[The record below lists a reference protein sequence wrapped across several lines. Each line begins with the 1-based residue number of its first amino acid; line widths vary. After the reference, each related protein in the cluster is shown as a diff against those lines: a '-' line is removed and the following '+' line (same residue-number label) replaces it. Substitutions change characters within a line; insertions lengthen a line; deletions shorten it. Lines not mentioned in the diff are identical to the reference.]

1 MPVISP
7 SPAQRPHSMS
17 IASSPN
23 QTHLAD
29 FSRWQQLRPDATPE
43 SLRLLGIT
51 PLERADLSLAR
62 AFCKQKAAVA
72 IDLGRNTADHA
83 AVFDFIASAAATAD
97 AACCG
102 LRIPDQVAIKPQD
115 LPATTDF
122 VVLTAE
128 RKLKSWV
135 TRFPVI
141 VQVTSLEE
149 ARTALAD
156 GAHGLIA
163 KGQESGGLVGEE
175 SSYIL
180 LQRVQ
185 AWLDEQSLSIP
196 LWCQGG
202 MGLHTA
208 AGAIAGGAFGIVLD
222 SQLALLSESR
232 LADSIKADIRA
243 MDGSQTRLLGG
254 YSVYS
259 RPGASLSLAE
269 HDALPAAEVRRLL
282 SLPAESAELSELDE
296 AALLPMGQDAALAR
310 TLAEQCTNLE
320 NLLNTLRMSI
330 AGHLRQAVQL
340 APLAENSPL
349 AQAHGTRYPIAQGP
363 MTRVS
368 DTAAFAAAVAENGAL
383 PFLALSLMREEGARR
398 LLEETRQAMGERSWG
413 VGVLGF
419 APAEV
424 LNPQLALI
432 QEFRPT
438 LALLAG
444 GRPSQARM
452 LAEQGIPAYLHV
464 PSPGLL
470 SLFLKDGARHFIF
483 EGRECGGH
491 IGPRFSFVL
500 WEQQLQ
506 VLLEFDRPDELHIL
520 FAGGIHDARSAA
532 MVAALSAGLAAR
544 GAKIG
549 VLMGSAYIMTSEAVT
564 HGAVNE
570 NFQKKMLAG
579 GATTL
584 LETAPGH
591 ATRCLY
597 SGFVDQFNAEKQRL
611 QQAGMEQQAIWQ
623 ALEDFNV
630 GRLRVASKGVRREG
644 DKLVKLNSKTQ
655 QAEGM
660 YMIGQVVTMR
670 HQVTP
675 MAELHAAI
683 STGSAA
689 YLQQCQPLALPRA
702 EHAEPIA
709 VIGMSCIY
717 PGSPDLESYWANIVE
732 GRNLVTEVPA
742 ERWNVDLYYQQG
754 YQSGP
759 AGKGKTPSK
768 WGGFI
773 DALAF
778 DPLRYGIPPQSL
790 AAIEPAQLL
799 SLEAARNALADAGYG
814 DEEAQGRFFDREKT
828 SVIFGAESGTDLLNA
843 YVFRNSYAQYLG
855 DMPAE
860 LDAVLPELTEDSFP
874 GILVNVIAG
883 RIANRL
889 GLGGV
894 NYSVDAACASSLTA
908 VELAVKELRSGS
920 SDMVLAGGADFHNSI
935 NDFLMFASVKAL
947 SPTGLCRSFDDTA
960 DGICLGEGVGVVVLK
975 RLSDAQ
981 RDGDRI
987 YAVINGVA
995 GSSDGKGLGLTAPRK
1010 EGQKRAL
1017 ERAYWQAG
1025 VLPGEVGL
1033 VEAHGTGT
1041 VVGDRT
1047 ELQTLTEIYTAGG
1060 ALPHSAG
1067 LGSVKSQIGHTK
1079 CAAGIAGFIKVA
1091 KALHHRVLPPTLH
1104 INKPN
1109 AGYDAQHSPF
1119 MLNRQATPWP
1129 RVAGEVARA
1138 SVSAFGFGGTN
1149 FHTVLSA
1156 YDDSHHQQDQ
1166 QSQKNIGTLTGNP
1179 QWSAE
1184 LFVFRGESLTEADA
1198 QLQQLA
1204 DFLRESDA
1212 PLRLRDLAYT
1222 VARAGDV
1229 TGGASAETKSLR
1241 PVQISIVAQD
1251 SKDLLSK
1258 LETALRR
1265 EKLAG
1270 VHYRQAE
1277 VQGKLAFVFP
1287 GQGSQSPGMLQDL
1300 FVTFPHLQD
1309 ILQQGANWREA
1320 LFPPTAYTREQQQ
1333 QQQKTITD
1341 TRVAQPTL
1349 GMVDYAMASLLQ
1361 ALNIQPDMLAGHS
1374 YGELVAL
1381 AVAGCYDLP
1390 ALLHLSEQ
1398 RGVAILAAAGED
1410 PGRMAAVSAGSE
1422 ELAALLSDD
1431 AGAGAGADVVL
1442 ANQNSPK
1449 QTVISGSAAAIEAAL
1464 ELLKEK
1470 GLAARAIEVAC
1481 AFHSPVVAAAE
1492 QSFAAILADVALQKP
1507 GTAVYSNVSAQAY
1520 PSNVKRIKQQLAEQ
1534 IAKPVRFVE
1543 QIEQMYADGARIF
1556 VEVGPA
1562 RVLSGLI
1569 EKILVGRPHLVV
1581 ATDQKGQP
1589 GVPTLLAALAQLAV
1603 ALDEQTQTL
1612 KLDLLWAGR
1621 EPRLLDL
1628 QQAQKLAATCWLIDG
1643 ARARPRQGDA
1653 PRHAGK
1659 VLLQPLQLSASSAAG
1674 QLHAMPSAPADQA
1687 VFSYLNNMRD
1697 LVQAQRDVM
1706 LGLLGAP
1713 SVAMTQPLALTAG
1726 ATAQVQA
1733 SADDA
1738 QIASIETSE
1747 TSTLLATAP
1756 ALDDRNVR
1764 ETLLAIVSERTG
1776 YPVEMLDPALD
1787 LEGDL
1792 SIDSIKRVEIMGELS
1807 ERIGLRHLLGDSA
1820 DAMLEQLSAQ
1830 KTLQAMTD
1838 WLQQHLPDTAAAQ
1851 PAPSTTAS
1859 PAAPSTP
1866 APPAP
1871 QDAQQV
1877 LLNIVSE
1884 RTGYPAD
1891 VLELDLDLEADL
1903 SVDSIKRLEIVG
1915 ALFERL
1921 GLQNTLSDKDAAL
1934 DTLAALKTLRAMV
1947 DWLKLNAA
1955 DGQAGSFESLASATA
1970 PTAPTTPTAPTESA
1984 QKTQPADQ
1992 TPAEQSPI
2000 VLSRYVLQSVIAPQA
2015 RVGSVGSAAFA
2026 GKHFLITDD
2035 ELGVATRLAARLETH
2050 GASAQVISFSEHAAL
2065 PDSLEEV
2072 DGLIHLFGLNSIAR
2086 VRDAKRFFNLVRDTL
2101 LHKTSYLLVASG
2113 LGGNFGRIVGTVDA
2127 ESEKAAGKAGSPGH
2141 AAADH
2146 ATAELELPEDFGHG
2160 AGMAGMLKTV
2170 AREWPEVKVH
2180 YVDLDITE
2188 PADELAAY
2196 LEVELLAE
2204 NPLTEVSYR
2213 DGSRHLLKVV
2223 ESALPL
2229 SAEIN
2234 QLELDKHS
2242 VVMLTGG
2249 ARGIT
2254 AQLAVALARRY
2265 GCRLE
2270 LAGRSPLPQAEE
2282 DAATRAAT
2290 DLKALRQLLIQQ
2302 HPELKPVDIEQR
2314 CSRILAAR
2322 EIRNTFAQIEAAGGQ
2337 VNYTAIDVRDID
2349 AFAAYIEDL
2358 YQRHG
2363 RIDGVIHGA
2372 GVVEDKLLRHKTAE
2386 SFQRVFDTKVRGA
2399 LMLYKLLREDVR
2411 FVVFFSSVASA
2422 FGNKGQVDYA
2432 TANDVLDK
2440 IAHALQLRV
2449 KGRVLSVNWGPW
2461 AGTGM
2466 VSAELEREYARKG
2479 IGLIPLE
2486 EGVEALLQELQF
2498 GKREDTQVV
2507 FMCATPESM
2516 GMAY

>member
-1 MPVISP
+1 MPSATP
-7 SPAQRPHSMS
+7 TPQE
-17 IASSPN
+17 
-23 QTHLAD
+23 TLAD
-29 FSRWQQLRPDATPE
+29 FTDWRRLRQDVAAE
-43 SLRLLGIT
+43 SLRVLGIT
-51 PLERADLSLAR
+51 PLERVDLSLAR

-72 IDLGRNTADHA
+72 IDLGRDTDRHAEAFAFIEGLPAALANAGYCGIRVPDH
-83 AVFDFIASAAATAD
+83 VS
-97 AACCG
+97 
-102 LRIPDQVAIKPQD
+102 VKPQD
-115 LPATTDF
+115 LPAATGF
-122 VVLTAE
+122 VILTAE
-128 RKLKSWV
+128 RKLKGWAA
-135 TRFPVI
+135 RFPVV
-141 VQVTSLEE
+141 VQVTTLDE
-149 ARTALAD
+149 ARTALAG

-175 SSYIL
+175 SSFIL
-180 LQRVQ
+180 LQRI
-185 AWLDEQSLSIP
+185 LDLVAEQP
-196 LWCQGG
+196 LAVPVWCQGG
-202 MGLHTA
+202 IGLHTA
-208 AGAIAGGAFGIVLD
+208 AGAIAGGAFGVVLD
-222 SQLALLSESR
+222 SQLALLSECQLSE
-232 LADSIKADIRA
+232 AIKADIRA
-243 MDGSQTRLLGG
+243 MDGSETRLLGG

-259 RPGASLSLAE
+259 RPGLPIAE
-269 HDALPAAEVRRLL
+269 YDDALPSAEVRRLMAL
-282 SLPAESAELSELDE
+282 TAEAGQPVLPL
-296 AALLPMGQDAALAR
+296 GQDAALVKAL
-310 TLAEQCTNLE
+310 TAQCSNLE
-320 NLLNTLRMSI
+320 SLLNTVRMSI

-340 APLAENSPL
+340 EPLAERAPL
-349 AQAHGTRYPIAQGP
+349 AQAHGTRFPIAQGP

-368 DTAAFAAAVAENGAL
+368 DTAGFAAAVAENGAL
-383 PFLALSLMREEGARR
+383 PFLALSLMREDAARK
-398 LLEETRQAMGERSWG
+398 LLEDTRQAVGERSWG

-419 APAEV
+419 APAEI

-432 QEFRPT
+432 QEFRPSV
-438 LALLAG
+438 ALLAG
-444 GRPSQARM
+444 GRPSQARA

-470 SLFLKDGARHFIF
+470 SLFLKDGARHFVF

-506 VLLEFDRPDELHIL
+506 ILQDFERPEELHIL

-532 MVAALSAGLAAR
+532 MVAALGAGLAAR

-549 VLMGSAYIMTSEAVT
+549 VLMGSAYIMTREAVAS
-564 HGAVNE
+564 GAINK
-570 NFQKKMLAG
+570 NFQKKVVTG
-579 GATTL
+579 GATAL

-591 ATRCLY
+591 ATRCLH
-597 SGFVDQFNAEKQRL
+597 SDFVSQFNAEKQRL
-611 QQAGMEQQAIWQ
+611 QDAGLDPQAVWKE
-623 ALEDFNV
+623 LESFNV
-630 GRLRVASKGVRREG
+630 GRLRVATKGVRREG
-644 DKLVKLNSKTQ
+644 ERLVKLNGEIQ
-655 QAEGM
+655 NAEGM
-660 YMIGQVVTMR
+660 YMIGQMVALRHEVTS
-670 HQVTP
+670 

-683 STGSAA
+683 SAGSSD
-689 YLQQCQPLALPRA
+689 LLRQCQPPALPRA
-702 EHAEPIA
+702 ENAEPIA

-732 GRNLVTEVPA
+732 GRSLVTEVPA
-742 ERWNVDLYYQQG
+742 ERWNVGLYYQEGQ
-754 YQSGP
+754 

-773 DALAF
+773 DEIAF
-778 DPLRYGIPPQSL
+778 DPLRYGVPPQSL

-799 SLEAARNALADAGYG
+799 SLEVASRALLDAGYG
-814 DEEAQGRFFDREKT
+814 NGEQGGEGRLFDREKT

-855 DMPAE
+855 EMPAE

-908 VELAVKELRSGS
+908 IELAVKELRSGS

-947 SPTGLCRSFDDTA
+947 SPTGLCRSFDDSA

-975 RLSDAQ
+975 RLSDAE

-1010 EGQKRAL
+1010 DGQKRAL

-1060 ALPHSAG
+1060 ALPHGAG

-1104 INKPN
+1104 ITKPN
-1109 AGYDAQHSPF
+1109 AGYDAAHSPF
-1119 MLNRQATPWP
+1119 MLNRQTMPWP
-1129 RVAGEVARA
+1129 GTAARG

-1149 FHTVLSA
+1149 FHAVLSA
-1156 YDDSHHQQDQ
+1156 YAGQGKSNQPAV
-1166 QSQKNIGTLTGNP
+1166 SGNVK
-1179 QWSAE
+1179 WMAE
-1184 LFVFRGESLTEADA
+1184 AFLFRGASFAEAA
-1198 QLQQLA
+1198 QRMQQLGR
-1204 DFLRESDA
+1204 FLRESDA
-1212 PLRLRDLAYT
+1212 PLRLRDIAYT
-1222 VARAGDV
+1222 VANTGD
-1229 TGGASAETKSLR
+1229 G
-1241 PVQISIVAQD
+1241 PVQCSIVARD
-1251 SKDLLSK
+1251 VDDLLFK
-1258 LETALRR
+1258 LECAHLR
-1265 EKLAG
+1265 EKQAG
-1270 VHYRQAE
+1270 VHYRLNE

-1300 FVTFPHLQD
+1300 FVTFPALQD
-1309 ILQQGANWREA
+1309 ILLHGAAWREA

-1333 QQQKTITD
+1333 QQQKAITD

-1349 GMVDYAMASLLQ
+1349 GMVDYAMAGLLQ
-1361 ALNIQPDMLAGHS
+1361 ALNIKPDMLAGHS

-1390 ALLHLSEQ
+1390 ELLRLSEQ
-1398 RGVAILAAAGED
+1398 RGIAILAAAGAD
-1410 PGRMAAVSAGSE
+1410 PGRMAAVSAGRA
-1422 ELAALLSDD
+1422 ELEALFPARS
-1431 AGAGAGADVVL
+1431 GVVL
-1442 ANQNSPK
+1442 ANQNSPA
-1449 QTVISGSAAAIEAAL
+1449 QTVISGSAPAIEAAL
-1464 ELLKEK
+1464 ERLKEK

-1481 AFHSPVVAAAE
+1481 AFHSPVVAAAA
-1492 QSFAAILADVALQKP
+1492 QTFAKVLDGVELRVPAV
-1507 GTAVYSNVSAQAY
+1507 TVYSNVTAQPY
-1520 PSNVKRIKQQLAEQ
+1520 PQVAQGSKNAESVRRIKQQLAEQ
-1534 IAKPVRFVE
+1534 IANPVRFVE

-1556 VEVGPA
+1556 VEAGPA
-1562 RVLSGLI
+1562 RVLTGLI
-1569 EKILVGRPHLVV
+1569 EKILAGKPHLVV

-1589 GVPTLLAALAQLAV
+1589 GIPTLLEAVARLAV
-1603 ALDEQTQTL
+1603 VLDEITL
-1612 KLDLLWAGR
+1612 APLWAGR
-1621 EPRLLDL
+1621 EVSMLDL
-1628 QQAQKLAATCWLIDG
+1628 AKPQKLAATCWLVNG
-1643 ARARPRQGDA
+1643 ARARPRHGEA

-1659 VLLQPLQLSASSAAG
+1659 VVTRPLQLQLQAG
-1674 QLHAMPSAPADQA
+1674 GKMVQVSQEPADQA
-1687 VFSYLNNMRD
+1687 VFHYLNNMRD

-1713 SVAMTQPLALTAG
+1713 
-1726 ATAQVQA
+1726 A
-1733 SADDA
+1733 SASAAMPAQPYQGSASGMPGVGGALERPAAVVAAQPDA
-1738 QIASIETSE
+1738 QATMHAATSGI
-1747 TSTLLATAP
+1747 
-1756 ALDDRNVR
+1756 NVR
-1764 ETLLAIVSERTG
+1764 DALLTIVSERTG
-1776 YPVEMLDPALD
+1776 YPAEMLDPELD

-1792 SIDSIKRVEIMGELS
+1792 SIDSIKRIEIMGELS
-1807 ERIGLRHLLGDSA
+1807 ERMGLRRLLGDGA
-1820 DAMLEQLSAQ
+1820 DAMLEQLAAQ
-1830 KTLQAMTD
+1830 KTLHAITA
-1838 WLQQHLPDTAAAQ
+1838 WLHDHLPAGNGTAAAPVAQ
-1851 PAPSTTAS
+1851 PSTAS
-1859 PAAPSTP
+1859 VTP
-1866 APPAP
+1866 VPPRF
-1871 QDAQQV
+1871 DAHQV
-1877 LLNIVSE
+1877 LLSIVSE
-1884 RTGYPAD
+1884 RTGYPAE
-1891 VLELDLDLEADL
+1891 VLDLDLDLEADL

-1915 ALFERL
+1915 ELSERL
-1921 GLQNTLSDKDAAL
+1921 GLQNTLRNKDAAL
-1934 DTLAALKTLRAMV
+1934 ETLAALKTLRAIV
-1947 DWLKLNAA
+1947 DWLKLNVD
-1955 DGQAGSFESLASATA
+1955 DGQSGAVAVDLAEDAGAGGGEDDAGTGQRIALA
-1970 PTAPTTPTAPTESA
+1970 
-1984 QKTQPADQ
+1984 
-1992 TPAEQSPI
+1992 
-2000 VLSRYVLQSVIAPQA
+2000 RYVMKSVKAPEAIKAHQA
-2015 RVGSVGSAAFA
+2015 EAGQRILA

-2035 ELGVATRLAARLETH
+2035 ELGVASCLAARLEAY
-2050 GASAQVISFSEHAAL
+2050 GATAQVISFSEHAAL
-2065 PDSLEEV
+2065 PENLEQV
-2072 DGLIHLFGLNSIAR
+2072 DGLIHLFGLSSVAR

-2101 LHKTSYLLVASG
+2101 LHKASYLLVASG
-2113 LGGNFGRIVGTVDA
+2113 LGGNFGRSGT
-2127 ESEKAAGKAGSPGH
+2127 PGP
-2141 AAADH
+2141 
-2146 ATAELELPEDFGHG
+2146 EIPEDFGHG

-2196 LEVELLAE
+2196 LEIELLAE

-2213 DGSRHLLKVV
+2213 EGNRHLLKVV

-2229 SAEIN
+2229 TTEIK
-2234 QLELDKHS
+2234 QLALDKNS

-2265 GCRLE
+2265 GCQLE
-2270 LAGRSPLPQAEE
+2270 LAGRSPLPQDEENAE
-2282 DAATRAAT
+2282 TRAAS
-2290 DLKALRQLLIQQ
+2290 DLKSLRQLLIRQ
-2302 HPELKPVDIEQR
+2302 HPELKPIEIEQR
-2314 CSRILAAR
+2314 CSQILASR
-2322 EIRNTFAQIEAAGGQ
+2322 EIRNTFAQIEAAGGR

-2349 AFAAYIEDL
+2349 AFAAYIEAL
-2358 YQRHG
+2358 YRRHG
-2363 RIDGVIHGA
+2363 RIDGAIHGA
-2372 GVVEDKLLRHKTAE
+2372 GVVEDKLLRHKTPE

-2399 LMLYKLLREDVR
+2399 LMLYKLLRDDVK

-2422 FGNKGQVDYA
+2422 FGNKGQIDYA

-2440 IAHALQLRV
+2440 IAHALQVRV

-2479 IGLIPLE
+2479 IGLIPVS

-2498 GKREDTQVV
+2498 GSREDTQVV

>member
-1 MPVISP
+1 MPAATLTPTSQDTV
-7 SPAQRPHSMS
+7 
-17 IASSPN
+17 
-23 QTHLAD
+23 AD
-29 FSRWQQLRPDATPE
+29 FTEWQRLRQDVVAE
-43 SLRLLGIT
+43 SLRVLGIT

-72 IDLGRNTADHA
+72 IDLGRNADSHA
-83 AVFDFIASAAATAD
+83 EVLAFIAGLPAALANSG
-97 AACCG
+97 CCG
-102 LRIPDQVAIKPQD
+102 IRIPDHVGIKPQD
-115 LPATTDF
+115 LPATTGF

-135 TRFPVI
+135 ARFPVV
-141 VQVTSLEE
+141 VQVTTLDE
-149 ARTALAD
+149 ARTALAG

-163 KGQESGGLVGEE
+163 KGQESGGPVGEE
-175 SSYIL
+175 SAFIL
-180 LQRVQ
+180 LQRV
-185 AWLDEQSLSIP
+185 LDLVAEQQLAVP
-196 LWCQGG
+196 VWCQGG
-202 MGLHTA
+202 IGLHTA
-208 AGAIAGGAFGIVLD
+208 AAAIAGGAFGVVLD
-222 SQLALLSESR
+222 SQLALLSECR
-232 LADSIKADIRA
+232 LPEAIKSDIRA
-243 MDGSQTRLLGG
+243 MDGSETRLLGG

-259 RPGASLSLAE
+259 RPGLPVAE
-269 HDALPAAEVRRLL
+269 YGDLPAAEARRLMAW
-282 SLPAESAELSELDE
+282 PAEQPV
-296 AALLPMGQDAALAR
+296 LPLGQDAALAKAL
-310 TLAEQCTNLE
+310 TAQCSNLE
-320 NLLNTLRMSI
+320 SLLNTLRMSI

-340 APLAENSPL
+340 DPLAEHAPLAR
-349 AQAHGTRYPIAQGP
+349 AHGMRFPIAQGP

-368 DTAAFAAAVAENGAL
+368 DTAGFAAAVAENGAL
-383 PFLALSLMREEGARR
+383 PFLALSLMREDAARK
-398 LLEETRQAMGERSWG
+398 LLEETRQAVGQRSWG

-419 APAEV
+419 APAEI

-432 QEFRPT
+432 QEFRPSV
-438 LALLAG
+438 ALLAG

-470 SLFLKDGARHFIF
+470 SLFLKDGARHFVF

-491 IGPRFSFVL
+491 IGPRFSFML

-506 VLLEFDRPDELHIL
+506 VLQDFEHPEELHIL

-532 MVAALSAGLAAR
+532 MVTAAGAGLAAR

-549 VLMGSAYIMTSEAVT
+549 VLMGSAYIMTREAVAS
-564 HGAVNE
+564 GAINR
-570 NFQKKMLAG
+570 NFQKKVVAG
-579 GATTL
+579 GSTTL

-591 ATRCLY
+591 ATRCLH
-597 SGFVDQFNAEKQRL
+597 SDFVGQFNAEKQRL
-611 QQAGMEQQAIWQ
+611 QDAGLDPQAVWK
-623 ALEDFNV
+623 ALEGFNV
-630 GRLRVASKGVRREG
+630 GRLRVATKGVRREG
-644 DKLVKLNSKTQ
+644 EQLVKLNSEIQ

-660 YMIGQVVTMR
+660 YMIGQVVALR
-670 HQVTP
+670 HAVIS

-683 STGSAA
+683 SAGSSS
-689 YLQQCQPLALPRA
+689 LLRQCQPPALPQA
-702 EHAEPIA
+702 ENAEPIA

-742 ERWNVDLYYQQG
+742 ERWNVGLYYQEGQ
-754 YQSGP
+754 

-773 DALAF
+773 GEVAF

-799 SLEAARNALADAGYG
+799 SLETASRALADAGYASG
-814 DEEAQGRFFDREKT
+814 DQEGRFFDREKT

-843 YVFRNSYAQYLG
+843 YVFRNGYAQYLG
-855 DMPAE
+855 EMPAE

-908 VELAVKELRSGS
+908 IELAVKELRSGS

-947 SPTGLCRSFDDTA
+947 SPTGLCRSFDDSA

-975 RLSDAQ
+975 RLSDAE
-981 RDGDRI
+981 RDADRI

-1060 ALPHSAG
+1060 ALPHGAG

-1104 INKPN
+1104 ITQPN
-1109 AGYDAQHSPF
+1109 AGYDAAHSPF
-1119 MLNRQATPWP
+1119 MLNRQAMPWP
-1129 RVAGEVARA
+1129 STAARG

-1149 FHTVLSA
+1149 FHAVLSA
-1156 YDDSHHQQDQ
+1156 YTGCGKS
-1166 QSQKNIGTLTGNP
+1166 GNP
-1179 QWSAE
+1179 VASGNVKWMAE
-1184 LFVFRGESLTEADA
+1184 VFLFRGASFADA
-1198 QLQQLA
+1198 AQHMQQLGR
-1204 DFLRESDA
+1204 FLRESDA
-1212 PLRLRDLAYT
+1212 PLRLRDIAYT
-1222 VARAGDV
+1222 VV
-1229 TGGASAETKSLR
+1229 NSADG
-1241 PVQISIVAQD
+1241 PVQCSIVARD
-1251 SKDLLSK
+1251 VDDLIFK
-1258 LETALRR
+1258 LECAHLR
-1265 EKLAG
+1265 EKQDG
-1270 VHYRQAE
+1270 VHYRQTE
-1277 VQGKLAFVFP
+1277 VHGKLAFVFP

-1300 FVTFPHLQD
+1300 FVAFPALQE
-1309 ILQQGANWREA
+1309 ILLQGAAWREA

-1341 TRVAQPTL
+1341 TRVAQPAL
-1349 GMVDYAMASLLQ
+1349 GMADYAMATLLQ
-1361 ALNIQPDMLAGHS
+1361 ALNVKPDMLAGHS

-1381 AVAGCYDLP
+1381 AVAGCYELP
-1390 ALLHLSEQ
+1390 ELLRLSEQ
-1398 RGVAILAAAGED
+1398 RGIAILAAAGAD
-1410 PGRMAAVSAGSE
+1410 PGRMAAVSAGRA
-1422 ELAALLSDD
+1422 ELEALFP
-1431 AGAGAGADVVL
+1431 AGSGVVL
-1442 ANQNSPK
+1442 ANQNSPA
-1449 QTVISGSAAAIEAAL
+1449 QTVISGSTPAIEAAL
-1464 ELLKEK
+1464 ALLKEQ
-1470 GLAARAIEVAC
+1470 GVAARSIEVAC
-1481 AFHSPVVAAAE
+1481 AFHSPVVAAAA
-1492 QSFAAILADVALQKP
+1492 QRFAAILDGVDLQAPSAL
-1507 GTAVYSNVSAQAY
+1507 VYSNVSAQPY
-1520 PSNVKRIKQQLAEQ
+1520 PADARRIKQQLAEQ
-1534 IAKPVRFVE
+1534 IARPVRFVE

-1556 VEVGPA
+1556 VEAGPA

-1569 EKILVGRPHLVV
+1569 EKILAGKPHLVV

-1589 GVPTLLAALAQLAV
+1589 GIPTLLEAVARLAV
-1603 ALDEQTQTL
+1603 ALDGLTPEP
-1612 KLDLLWAGR
+1612 LWAGR
-1621 EPRLLDL
+1621 EVSMLDL
-1628 QQAQKLAATCWLIDG
+1628 SKPQKLAATCWLVNG
-1643 ARARPRQGDA
+1643 ARARPRHGEA

-1659 VLLQPLQLSASSAAG
+1659 VVTRPLQLQFGSQMA
-1674 QLHAMPSAPADQA
+1674 QIPQAPADQA
-1687 VFSYLNNMRD
+1687 VFHYLNNMRD

-1713 SVAMTQPLALTAG
+1713 VTASAPGAMPALPYRGSVSGTPGMGSAPERPAAADVTAMAMDARS
-1726 ATAQVQA
+1726 TAQTAA
-1733 SADDA
+1733 SG
-1738 QIASIETSE
+1738 
-1747 TSTLLATAP
+1747 
-1756 ALDDRNVR
+1756 RNVR
-1764 ETLLAIVSERTG
+1764 DVLLAIVSERTG
-1776 YPVEMLDPALD
+1776 YPVDMLDPELD

-1807 ERIGLRHLLGDSA
+1807 ERMGLRRLLGAGA
-1820 DAMLEQLSAQ
+1820 DAMLEQLAAQ
-1830 KTLQAMTD
+1830 KTLHAITA
-1838 WLQQHLPDTAAAQ
+1838 WLHDHLPAGNDAAAAVAQ
-1851 PAPSTTAS
+1851 DES
-1859 PAAPSTP
+1859 PASNLSATP
-1866 APPAP
+1866 VPARL
-1871 QDAQQV
+1871 DAHQV
-1877 LLNIVSE
+1877 LLAVVSE
-1884 RTGYPAD
+1884 RTGYPAE
-1891 VLELDLDLEADL
+1891 VLDLDLDLEADL

-1915 ALFERL
+1915 ELSERL
-1921 GLQNTLSDKDAAL
+1921 GLQNTLRDKDAAL
-1934 DTLAALKTLRAMV
+1934 ETLAALKTLRAIV
-1947 DWLKLNAA
+1947 DWLKLNADSGVNEQ
-1955 DGQAGSFESLASATA
+1955 DGSPGASAVDLA
-1970 PTAPTTPTAPTESA
+1970 EGAGEAGNEG
-1984 QKTQPADQ
+1984 KNGADAGQ
-1992 TPAEQSPI
+1992 RMA
-2000 VLSRYVLQSVIAPQA
+2000 LSRYVMQSVQAPEAVKGRQD
-2015 RVGSVGSAAFA
+2015 GQQAFA

-2035 ELGVATRLAARLETH
+2035 ELGVATCLATRLAAY
-2050 GASAQVISFSEHAAL
+2050 GATAQVISFSEHAAL
-2065 PDSLEEV
+2065 PESLEQV

-2101 LHKTSYLLVASG
+2101 LHKASYLLVASG
-2113 LGGNFGRIVGTVDA
+2113 LGGNFGRSGT
-2127 ESEKAAGKAGSPGH
+2127 PGPKI
-2141 AAADH
+2141 
-2146 ATAELELPEDFGHG
+2146 PEDFGHG

-2196 LEVELLAE
+2196 LEIELLAE

-2213 DGSRHLLKVV
+2213 EGSRHLLKVV
-2223 ESALPL
+2223 ESSLPL
-2229 SAEIN
+2229 AAEIN
-2234 QLELDKHS
+2234 HLALDRNS

-2254 AQLAVALARRY
+2254 AHLAVALARRY
-2265 GCRLE
+2265 GCQLE
-2270 LAGRSPLPQAEE
+2270 LVGRSPLPAGEENAE
-2282 DAATRAAT
+2282 TRAAT
-2290 DLKALRQLLIQQ
+2290 DLKSLRQLLIRQ
-2302 HPELKPVDIEQR
+2302 HPELKPIEIEQH
-2314 CSRILAAR
+2314 CSQILAAR
-2322 EIRNTFAQIEAAGGQ
+2322 EIRNTFAQIEAAGGR
-2337 VNYTAIDVRDID
+2337 VNYSAIDVRDID
-2349 AFAAYIEDL
+2349 AFAAYIEAL
-2358 YQRHG
+2358 YQRYG

-2372 GVVEDKLLRHKTAE
+2372 GVVEDKLLRHKTPE

-2399 LMLYKLLREDVR
+2399 LMLYKLLRDDVG

-2479 IGLIPLE
+2479 IGLIPVR
-2486 EGVEALLQELQF
+2486 EGVEALLQELEF
-2498 GKREDTQVV
+2498 GSREDTQVV

>member
-1 MPVISP
+1 MPVMPP
-7 SPAQRPHSMS
+7 SPAQRPDSTS
-17 IASSPN
+17 NTYDQDSAV
-23 QTHLAD
+23 D
-29 FSRWQQLRPDATPE
+29 FTSWRHLRPGVTPE

-62 AFCKQKAAVA
+62 AFCKQKAAIA
-72 IDLGRNTADHA
+72 IDLGRHADSHA
-83 AVFDFIASAAATAD
+83 AVFAFIAGLPAVLANAGY
-97 AACCG
+97 CG
-102 LRIPDQVAIKPQD
+102 IRIPDQVAVKPED
-115 LPATTDF
+115 LPETTGF

-128 RKLKSWV
+128 RKLKPWLA
-135 TRFPVI
+135 RLPVV
-141 VQVTSLEE
+141 VQVTTLDE
-149 ARTALAD
+149 ARAALAS
-156 GAHGLIA
+156 GAHGLIV

-175 SSYIL
+175 SAYIL

-185 AWLDEQSLSIP
+185 DYLEIQQIRIP
-196 LWCQGG
+196 MWCQGG

-222 SQLALLSESR
+222 SQLTLLSECQ
-232 LADSIKADIRA
+232 LDEAIKADIRA

-259 RPGASLSLAE
+259 RPGLPVAD
-269 HDALPAAEVRRLL
+269 HDALPAEDVRRLL
-282 SLPAESAELSELDE
+282 SLSDGT
-296 AALLPMGQDAALAR
+296 ALWPVGQDAALAGA
-310 TLAEQCTNLE
+310 LAVQCTNLE
-320 NLLNTLRMSI
+320 NLLNSLRMSI

-340 APLAENSPL
+340 EPLAENTSL
-349 AQAHGTRYPIAQGP
+349 ARAHGMRYPIAQGP

-368 DTAAFAAAVAENGAL
+368 DSAGFAAAVAENGAL
-383 PFLALSLMREEGARR
+383 PFLALSLMREDAARK
-398 LLEETRQAMGERSWG
+398 LLEETRQAVGGRSWG

-419 APAEV
+419 APAET

-438 LALLAG
+438 VALLAG

-452 LAEQGIPAYLHV
+452 LVEQGIPAYLHV

-470 SLFLKDGARHFIF
+470 GLFLKDGARHFVF

-506 VLLEFDRPDELHIL
+506 ILQAFERPEELHIL

-532 MVAALSAGLAAR
+532 MVAALSASLAAR

-549 VLMGSAYIMTSEAVT
+549 VLMGSAYIMTSEAVR

-570 NFQKKMLAG
+570 TFQKKVLAG
-579 GATTL
+579 GSTTL

-591 ATRCLY
+591 ATRCLDTD
-597 SGFVDQFNAEKQRL
+597 FVDQFNAEKQRL
-611 QQAGMEQQAIWQ
+611 QQAGLAQQAIWQ
-623 ALEDFNV
+623 ALENFNV

-644 DKLVKLNSKTQ
+644 ERLVKLNSKMQ
-655 QAEGM
+655 QTEGM
-660 YMIGQVVTMR
+660 YMIGQVVAMR
-670 HQVTP
+670 HQVTH
-675 MAELHAAI
+675 MADLHVAI
-683 STGSAA
+683 SEGSAQR
-689 YLQQCQPLALPRA
+689 LRQCSPPALPRA
-702 EHAEPIA
+702 DNAEPIA
-709 VIGMSCIY
+709 VVGMSCIY
-717 PGSPDLESYWANIVE
+717 PGSPDLDTYWANIVE
-732 GRNLVTEVPA
+732 GHSLVTEVPA

-754 YQSGP
+754 YQQGP
-759 AGKGKTPSK
+759 LGKGKTPSK

-773 DALAF
+773 DAVAF

-799 SLEAARNALADAGYG
+799 SLEAARSALADAGYG
-814 DEEAQGRFFDREKT
+814 DEGQSGRFFDREKT

-855 DMPAE
+855 EMPAE

-908 VELAVKELRSGS
+908 IELAVKELRSGS

-947 SPTGLCRSFDDTA
+947 SPSGLCRSFDETA

-975 RLSDAQ
+975 RLSDAE

-1104 INKPN
+1104 ISKPN
-1109 AGYDAQHSPF
+1109 AGYDAMHSPF
-1119 MLNRQATPWP
+1119 MLNRQAAPWP
-1129 RVAGEVARA
+1129 RATGEVARA

-1156 YDDSHHQQDQ
+1156 YDDQRESAALPQ
-1166 QSQKNIGTLTGNP
+1166 TGNA

-1184 LFVFRGESLTEADA
+1184 LFVFRGQSLTEADR

-1204 DFLRESDA
+1204 QLLRDSDA
-1212 PLRLRDLAYT
+1212 PLRLRDLAYS
-1222 VARAGDV
+1222 VACRGGGEVAG
-1229 TGGASAETKSLR
+1229 

-1251 SKDLLSK
+1251 SRDLLNK
-1258 LETALRR
+1258 LDAAQRR

-1270 VHYRQAE
+1270 VYWRQTAI
-1277 VQGKLAFVFP
+1277 QGKLAFVFP

-1300 FVTFPHLQD
+1300 FVAFPALQR
-1309 ILQQGANWREA
+1309 ILQQGAAWRDA

-1333 QQQKTITD
+1333 QQQKVITD

-1349 GMVDYAMASLLQ
+1349 GMVDYAMATLLQ
-1361 ALNIQPDMLAGHS
+1361 SFGIKPDMLAGHS

-1381 AVAGCYDLP
+1381 AVAGCYELP
-1390 ALLHLSEQ
+1390 ELLHLSEQ
-1398 RGVAILAAAGED
+1398 RGMAILAAAGDD
-1410 PGRMAAVSAGSE
+1410 PGRMAAVSAGSD
-1422 ELAALLSDD
+1422 ELAALFADD
-1431 AGAGAGADVVL
+1431 SGVVL
-1442 ANQNSPK
+1442 ANQNSPR

-1492 QSFAAILADVALQKP
+1492 QSFAAILADVDLQKP
-1507 GTAVYSNVSAQAY
+1507 ATVVYSNVSARPY
-1520 PSNVKRIKQQLAEQ
+1520 PGGVKRIKQQLAAQ

-1556 VEVGPA
+1556 VEAGPA

-1569 EKILVGRPHLVV
+1569 EKILADRPHLVV

-1589 GVPTLLAALAQLAV
+1589 GIPTLLTALAQLAV
-1603 ALDEQTQTL
+1603 ALDGQTQPL
-1612 KLDLLWAGR
+1612 GLEALWAGR
-1621 EPRLLDL
+1621 EARLLDL
-1628 QQAQKLAATCWLIDG
+1628 SQAQKLAATCWLIDG
-1643 ARARPRQGDA
+1643 ARARPRHGEA

-1659 VLLQPLQLSASSAAG
+1659 IVTQPLALPQAGGQPGAGAAQLLQ
-1674 QLHAMPSAPADQA
+1674 APADQA
-1687 VFSYLNNMRD
+1687 VFHYLHNMRD

-1706 LGLLGAP
+1706 MGLLGAP
-1713 SVAMTQPLALTAG
+1713 LQPST
-1726 ATAQVQA
+1726 VVA
-1733 SADDA
+1733 SAALMPTQTARLEAAADA
-1738 QIASIETSE
+1738 PVPAVVASNTSNNHGDVAE
-1747 TSTLLATAP
+1747 I
-1756 ALDDRNVR
+1756 
-1764 ETLLAIVSERTG
+1764 LLAIVSERTG
-1776 YPVEMLDPALD
+1776 YPVDMLDPALD

-1807 ERIGLRHLLGDSA
+1807 ERIGLRRQLGDAA

-1830 KTLQAMTD
+1830 KTLQAISH
-1838 WLQQHLPDTAAAQ
+1838 WLHEHLPPANSGQPATAQ
-1851 PAPSTTAS
+1851 PAASST
-1859 PAAPSTP
+1859 PSTP
-1866 APPAP
+1866 STSAAPASTAA
-1871 QDAQQV
+1871 DAQQV
-1877 LLNIVSE
+1877 LLAIVSE
-1884 RTGYPAD
+1884 RTGYPQE

-1915 ALFERL
+1915 ELFSRL
-1921 GLQNTLSDKDAAL
+1921 GLQNVLSDKDAAL

-1947 DWLKLNAA
+1947 DWLTLNAGG
-1955 DGQAGSFESLASATA
+1955 GQASTAATGGRQADDAGAVGQAS
-1970 PTAPTTPTAPTESA
+1970 
-1984 QKTQPADQ
+1984 D
-1992 TPAEQSPI
+1992 SPI
-2000 VLSRYVLQSVIAPQA
+2000 ALSRYVLQSVKAPQA
-2015 RVGSVGSAAFA
+2015 RVGTAPFA

-2035 ELGVATRLAARLETH
+2035 ELGVATRLAARLQAH
-2050 GASAQVISFSEHAAL
+2050 GASTQVISFSEHATL
-2065 PDSLEEV
+2065 PENLAQV

-2086 VRDAKRFFNLVRDTL
+2086 VRDAKRFFDLVRDTL
-2101 LHKTSYLLVASG
+2101 LHKASYLLVASG
-2113 LGGNFGRIVGTVDA
+2113 LGGNFGRKGDSA
-2127 ESEKAAGKAGSPGH
+2127 EEV
-2141 AAADH
+2141 
-2146 ATAELELPEDFGHG
+2146 PEDFGHG

-2180 YVDLDITE
+2180 YVDLDISE

-2196 LEVELLAE
+2196 LEIELLAE

-2213 DGSRHLLKVV
+2213 EGHRHLLKVV

-2265 GCRLE
+2265 GCQLE
-2270 LAGRSPLPQAEE
+2270 LAGRSPLPQSEE

-2314 CSRILAAR
+2314 CSQILAAR

-2349 AFAAYIEDL
+2349 AFAAYIEGL

-2363 RIDGVIHGA
+2363 RLDGVIHGA

-2486 EGVEALLQELQF
+2486 AGVTALLQELQF
-2498 GKREDTQVV
+2498 GRREDTQVV